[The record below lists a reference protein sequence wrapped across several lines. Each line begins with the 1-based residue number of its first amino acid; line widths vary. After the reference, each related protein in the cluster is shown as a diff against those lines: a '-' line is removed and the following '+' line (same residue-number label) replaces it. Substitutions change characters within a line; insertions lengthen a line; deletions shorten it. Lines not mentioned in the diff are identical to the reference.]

1 MNRREFLGGAAGAAT
16 LGLLARGSA
25 ARAAAASSVPLPVLM
40 KAGHQHDHS
49 ASTLKLLAALGVEH
63 ICSGLPSRR
72 LDEAWSVAGLIRL
85 RQHVESFGLHLDA
98 VPLPMSSL
106 PIKRAELPEILLAK
120 DPARDQAIGAVCQMI
135 RNAGRA
141 GIPMVQYNMTLLGV
155 VRTGRVPGRGG
166 ASYSTFDYAQAQTTG
181 LTEAGVVT
189 APIYWDRIEYFLKRV
204 VPVAEEAKVKIA
216 LHPNDPGL
224 PADRP
229 FEGVQVV
236 LSTVEGLKR
245 FVDTVPSPYHGLNF
259 CQGTIS
265 EMLPRP
271 GEEIYDVIR
280 YFGARKKIFNVHFRN
295 IAGGFLRFTETFP
308 DNGDVDMP
316 RALATYREVG
326 FDGMVMP
333 DHVPVVDGDADRL
346 KAYSYCFGYIQAL
359 LQALAR
365 TA

>member
-245 FVDTVPSPYHGLNF
+245 FVTPYPARTTGSTSARARSLKCCRGPARRF
-259 CQGTIS
+259 TTSSGTS
-265 EMLPRP
+265 EP
-271 GEEIYDVIR
+271 
-280 YFGARKKIFNVHFRN
+280 ARKYSTSIFGTSQADFSDSRRHSRTT
-295 IAGGFLRFTETFP
+295 GTSTC
-308 DNGDVDMP
+308 
-316 RALATYREVG
+316 RARSRHTVRSA
-326 FDGMVMP
+326 
-333 DHVPVVDGDADRL
+333 
-346 KAYSYCFGYIQAL
+346 S
-359 LQALAR
+359 
-365 TA
+365 TAW